1 MGVKKAPVVG
11 AIIQARLGSSRLP
24 GKVLLP
30 LAGRP
35 LLGHVIERLRRCRR
49 LNKIIVATST
59 APDDARLLE
68 FAAAAGVDSFAGS
81 ENDVLQRFL
90 DAAAAFKLDLVV
102 RICSDSALIDW
113 ELIDKM
119 IDAVIDQR
127 ADYAICDERVH
138 HACEGYEVATVA
150 ALKKV
155 ARLTHEKSDHEHVTI
170 YIRRHTKQFAVLYQ
184 PVPPLLRGEYRLSVD
199 VAADLEF
206 MERIYDELY
215 RPGEPIDV
223 RDAMRWLKRHP
234 EVLAIN
240 AHVKQ
245 KPTTAA
251 VTRHVLLLAA
261 ADSFAG
267 RPGARLTE
275 LARNLAEHY
284 HCVLTIAVPGGEPIA
299 HLADRGYRFANLSKT
314 GRPTK
319 NEILA
324 AVEKSS
330 ARVVLFDGRVLSP
343 LALRTLKAR
352 DLALLPFEARPMT
365 IYKEVLRRYKN

>member
-1 MGVKKAPVVG
+1 MGAKKVPVVG

-30 LAGRP
+30 LAGKP
-35 LLGHVIERLRRCRR
+35 LLSHVIERLRRCKR
-49 LNKIIVATST
+49 LDKIIVATST
-59 APDDARLLE
+59 APADAKLLE
-68 FAAAAGVDSFAGS
+68 FAAAEGVDSFAGS

-90 DAAAAFKLDLVV
+90 DAAAASKLDLVV

-150 ALKKV
+150 ALQKV
-155 ARLTHEKSDHEHVTI
+155 ARITREKSDHEHVTI

-184 PVPPLLRGEYRLSVD
+184 PVPALLRGEYRLSVD

-215 RPGEPIDV
+215 KPGEPINV

-245 KPTTAA
+245 KPTAA

-261 ADSFAG
+261 ADSFTG
-267 RPGARLTE
+267 RAGARLEE

-284 HCVLTIAVPGGEPIA
+284 HCVLTIAVPGGESVP
-299 HLADRGYRFANLSKT
+299 HLAERGYRFVNLSKT
-314 GRPTK
+314 ARPTK
-319 NEILA
+319 NEILT
-324 AVEKSS
+324 AVEQTP

-352 DLALLPFEARPMT
+352 DLSLLPFEARPMQ